1 MTAAIKRSD
10 PKYLQINA
18 SSLRETESPL
28 VPDSR
33 SGIAAPSL
41 QPGELDRLYRSLFE
55 VTPEDHPR
63 TARLLASSNRKTAQK
78 VIEEAGEVALE
89 AVKHHA
95 RGIVREI
102 CSTTSL
108 RYGIAPAS
116 IHRMYGLR
124 CTVAPTRLALPKS
137 CPKPAP
143 RSSLLNPERQ
153 ATDQNS
159 TGGLQADADGHSV
172 RLSDLSAATDD
183 EGLAAMIN
191 PLVAELR
198 EKMNVDY
205 GVAYENL
212 LNAAN
217 EKLNP
222 AAERRFPDGGA
233 SFVGQAG
240 EDLLIR
246 RRHRHSAS
254 RKPRIEDPVRNVR
267 PRASRSGQ

>member
-78 VIEEAGEVALE
+78 VIEEAGEVALD

-124 CTVAPTRLALPKS
+124 CAVAPTRLALP
-137 CPKPAP
+137 AAQNP
-143 RSSLLNPERQ
+143 R
-153 ATDQNS
+153 
-159 TGGLQADADGHSV
+159 
-172 RLSDLSAATDD
+172 
-183 EGLAAMIN
+183 
-191 PLVAELR
+191 R
-198 EKMNVDY
+198 E
-205 GVAYENL
+205 A
-212 LNAAN
+212 
-217 EKLNP
+217 
-222 AAERRFPDGGA
+222 RC
-233 SFVGQAG
+233 S
-240 EDLLIR
+240 I
-246 RRHRHSAS
+246 
-254 RKPRIEDPVRNVR
+254 RNVKQPTKTQQEGSRRMPMATPFVSLTFLPQRTMRDWR
-267 PRASRSGQ
+267 P